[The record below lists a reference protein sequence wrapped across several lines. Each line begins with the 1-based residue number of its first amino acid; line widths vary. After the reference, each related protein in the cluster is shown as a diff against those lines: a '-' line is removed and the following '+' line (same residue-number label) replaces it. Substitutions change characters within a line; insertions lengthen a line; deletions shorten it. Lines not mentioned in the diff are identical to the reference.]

1 MSTPHQLRRPATPEA
16 IDHAFGLFKSKA
28 KRNID
33 LSQFTTYKVGGS
45 AALHMVV
52 SSVDDLYLVSAVLA
66 EVELPILV
74 IGRGSNLL
82 ISDSGFKGLALTIGG
97 LADYVDLP
105 NRDEDPEVEPIAL
118 FGGSVALPVAA
129 RQSVARGLTGFEW
142 GVGVPGSVGGAVRMN
157 AGGHGSDMASSL
169 TSVRMFHLRK
179 GLEAHVNAVD
189 LGLRFRGSALDDHH
203 VVLSATVDLEWS
215 KAPEASEAELQEVVR
230 WRRENQPG
238 GQNAGSV
245 FVNPEPGKVSA
256 GAVIDELGMRG
267 LRVGSAQVSEKH
279 ANFIQADVGGSAQ
292 DVVALMAEVRRRVRD
307 ERGYVLRSEIRL
319 VGFEDETD
327 PAVVDLINKDSDVG
341 VSTIRLEQVF
351 EKSSTANETTDG
363 TIPVS
368 VLNGEVV
375 RIIDSDVSD
384 EVLEELR
391 DAFGRDATRDVTRS
405 ITRDSTSGV
414 ARDATIVPITSAT
427 GNQTSPTV
435 APSDG
440 PVQPAERVVIVDDDL
455 RIVTD
460 DDFPADTMSQS
471 VHRAP
476 TSTRVAIFDDES
488 LPGSGDGSAES
499 AVIIDGTAWTELS
512 FARRVINGAKQLF
525 TMRGVNRRKQLLV
538 VGGSLVASVVLVL
551 IVLASPLV
559 AVRSIDVE
567 GARYANATLIETV
580 SKSLRG
586 KSVLTVDTNAAQKL
600 LETDPWI
607 ESVRIKTYLPSRA
620 VIEINE
626 RVPVAWFLGVDNQG
640 RVIDQD
646 GRVLAVVNGR
656 PTEYMLIDGIGPN
669 LIAGAM
675 ASESYKAA
683 AQLAMSLPDEIRPVV
698 KNMGVNGPN
707 QVTMTLLTGAV
718 VKFGEPVDLRNK
730 LVNVV
735 VILRRQDINQIAGI
749 DVSSGTPVV
758 SSP

>member
-16 IDHAFGLFKSKA
+16 VEHAFDLFKSKA
-28 KRNID
+28 KRNVD
-33 LSQFTTYKVGGS
+33 LSQFTTYKVGGT
-45 AALHMVV
+45 AALHMMV
-52 SSVDDLYLVSAVLA
+52 SSIDDLYLVSAVLA

-105 NRDEDPEVEPIAL
+105 NRDEEPEVEPIAL

-215 KAPEASEAELQEVVR
+215 KSPEASEAELQEVVR

-327 PAVVDLINKDSDVG
+327 SAIVDLINKDSEVG

-351 EKSSTANETTDG
+351 DKSSTANETTDG

-368 VLNGEVV
+368 VLNGEVI

-391 DAFGRDATRDVTRS
+391 DAFGRDVTRD
-405 ITRDSTSGV
+405 ITRDITSGV

-427 GNQTSPTV
+427 
-435 APSDG
+435 SDK
-440 PVQPAERVVIVDDDL
+440 PAQPAERVVIVDDDL

-476 TSTRVAIFDDES
+476 TSTRVAIFDDE
-488 LPGSGDGSAES
+488 LMPGGDVDGSS
-499 AVIIDGTAWTELS
+499 SGAVIIDGTAWTELS
-512 FARRVINGAKQLF
+512 LARRVTNRAKQLIK
-525 TMRGVNRRKQLLV
+525 MRGVNRRKQLLV
-538 VGGSLVASVVLVL
+538 VGGSLVAGVVVIL
-551 IVLASPLV
+551 IVLASPIV
-559 AVRSIDVE
+559 AVRNIDIE
-567 GARYANATLIETV
+567 GAKYANATLIETV

-607 ESVRIKTYLPSRA
+607 ESVRIKTYLPGRA

-626 RVPVAWFLGVDNQG
+626 RVPVAWFVGVDNQG

>member
-16 IDHAFGLFKSKA
+16 IDHAFGLFNAKA
-28 KRNID
+28 KRNVD
-33 LSQFTTYKVGGS
+33 LSQYTTYKVGGT
-45 AALHMVV
+45 AALHMTVA
-52 SSVDDLYLVSAVLA
+52 SIDDLYLVSAVLA

-82 ISDSGFKGLALTIGG
+82 ISDSGFRGLALTIGG

-105 NRDEDPEVEPIAL
+105 NRDEDPNVEPIAL
-118 FGGSVALPVAA
+118 FGGSIALPVAS

-215 KAPEASEAELQEVVR
+215 KSQEASEAELQEVVR

-256 GAVIDELGMRG
+256 GEVIDELGMRG
-267 LRVGSAQVSEKH
+267 LRIGSAQVSEKH
-279 ANFIQADVGGSAQ
+279 ANFIQADENGSAN
-292 DVVALMAEVRRRVRD
+292 DVVALMAEIRRRVRD

-319 VGFEDETD
+319 VGFEDATD
-327 PAVVDLINKDSDVG
+327 PAIVELLNKDSEVG

-351 EKSSTANETTDG
+351 DKSSTANETTDG

-368 VLNGEVV
+368 VLNGEVI
-375 RIIDSDVSD
+375 RIIDSDVSE

-391 DAFGRDATRDVTRS
+391 EAFGRDATRD
-405 ITRDSTSGV
+405 IT
-414 ARDATIVPITSAT
+414 RDATIVPITSAT
-427 GNQTSPTV
+427 ANPTSVTKVPDVEPV
-435 APSDG
+435 A
-440 PVQPAERVVIVDDDL
+440 PAERVVIVDDDL

-476 TSTRVAIFDDES
+476 TSTRVAIFDDEMN
-488 LPGSGDGSAES
+488 PGSEVDGDGSS
-499 AVIIDGTAWTELS
+499 SGAVIIGGTAWTEMSL
-512 FARRVINGAKQLF
+512 ARRVINGAKQL
-525 TMRGVNRRKQLLV
+525 TKMRGVNRRKQLLV
-538 VGGSLVASVVLVL
+538 VGGSLVAGVVFVL
-551 IVLASPLV
+551 IVLASPIV
-559 AVRSIDVE
+559 AVRNIDVE
-567 GARYANATLIETV
+567 GAKYANSTLIETV

-607 ESVRIKTYLPSRA
+607 ESVRIKTYLPGRA

-656 PTEYMLIDGIGPN
+656 PTEYMLIDGTGPN

-675 ASESYKAA
+675 AAESYAAA

>member
-16 IDHAFGLFKSKA
+16 IDHAFGLFNAKA
-28 KRNID
+28 KRNVD
-33 LSQFTTYKVGGS
+33 LSQYTTYKVGGA
-45 AALHMVV
+45 AALHMLVT
-52 SSVDDLYLVSAVLA
+52 SIDDLYLVSAVLA
-66 EVELPILV
+66 EVPLPILV

-82 ISDSGFKGLALTIGG
+82 VSDSGFQGLALTISG

-105 NRDEDPEVEPIAL
+105 NRDEDPEIEPIAL

-215 KAPEASEAELQEVVR
+215 KSQEASEAELQEVVR

-256 GAVIDELGMRG
+256 GEVIDELGMRG
-267 LRVGSAQVSEKH
+267 LRIGSAQVSEKH
-279 ANFIQADVGGSAQ
+279 ANFIQADENGSAH
-292 DVVALMAEVRRRVRD
+292 DVVALMAEIRRRVRD

-319 VGFEDETD
+319 VGFEDATD
-327 PAVVDLINKDSDVG
+327 PAIVELLNKDSEVG

-363 TIPVS
+363 TIPAA
-368 VLNGEVV
+368 VLNGDVI
-375 RIIDSDVSD
+375 RIVDSDVSD

-391 DAFGRDATRDVTRS
+391 EAFGRDSTRD
-405 ITRDSTSGV
+405 IT
-414 ARDATIVPITSAT
+414 RDATIVPITNAENTAT
-427 GNQTSPTV
+427 GLTQ
-435 APSDG
+435 APQQEPS
-440 PVQPAERVVIVDDDL
+440 QPAERVVIVDDDL

-460 DDFPADTMSQS
+460 DDFPADTMSQT
-471 VHRAP
+471 VNRAP
-476 TSTRVAIFDDES
+476 TSTRVAIFDDEII
-488 LPGSGDGSAES
+488 PGGDGEVDGSVS
-499 AVIIDGTAWTELS
+499 GAVIIDGTAWTELS
-512 FARRVINGAKQLF
+512 PFRRFINGTKRLVK
-525 TMRGVNRRKQLLV
+525 MRGVNRRKQILV
-538 VGGSLVASVVLVL
+538 VGGSLIAGVVVVL
-551 IVLASPLV
+551 IVLASPIV
-559 AVRSIDVE
+559 AVRNIDIE
-567 GARYANATLIETV
+567 GAKYANSTLIETV

-586 KSVLTVDTNAAQKL
+586 KSVLTVDTNSAQKL

-607 ESVRIKTYLPSRA
+607 ESVRIKTYLPGRA

-656 PTEYMLIDGIGPN
+656 PTEYMLIDGTGPN

-675 ASESYKAA
+675 ASDSYAAA
-683 AQLAMSLPDEIRPVV
+683 AQLAMSLPDEIRPVI
-698 KNMGVNGPN
+698 KNMGVDGPN

-718 VKFGEPVDLRNK
+718 VKFGEPIDLRNK

>member
-1 MSTPHQLRRPATPEA
+1 MSTPHQLRRPATSEA
-16 IDHAFGLFKSKA
+16 IEHAFGLFNAKA
-28 KRNID
+28 KRNVD
-33 LSQFTTYKVGGS
+33 LSQYTTYKVGGT
-45 AALHMVV
+45 AALHMMV
-52 SSVDDLYLVSAVLA
+52 SSIDDLYLVSAVLA

-105 NRDEDPEVEPIAL
+105 NRDEDPGVEPIAL

-215 KAPEASEAELQEVVR
+215 NSPEASEAELQEVVR

-319 VGFEDETD
+319 VGFEDATD
-327 PAVVDLINKDSDVG
+327 PAIVDLINKDSEVG

-351 EKSSTANETTDG
+351 DKSVSANETTDG

-375 RIIDSDVSD
+375 RIVDSDVSD

-391 DAFGRDATRDVTRS
+391 DAFGRDATRD
-405 ITRDSTSGV
+405 ITRDITSGV
-414 ARDATIVPITSAT
+414 ARDATIIPI
-427 GNQTSPTV
+427 
-435 APSDG
+435 
-440 PVQPAERVVIVDDDL
+440 QPAERVVIVDDDL

-488 LPGSGDGSAES
+488 LPGGVDDSADG

-512 FARRVINGAKQLF
+512 FARRVINGTKQLF

-538 VGGSLVASVVLVL
+538 VGGSLVASVVFVL

-559 AVRSIDVE
+559 AVRSIEIE
-567 GARYANATLIETV
+567 GAKYANATLIETV

>member
-1 MSTPHQLRRPATPEA
+1 MSTPHQLRRPATAEA
-16 IDHAFGLFKSKA
+16 INHAFELLNLKA
-28 KRNID
+28 KRNVD

-52 SSVDDLYLVSAVLA
+52 SSIDDLYLVSAVLA
-66 EVELPILV
+66 EVDLPILV

-169 TSVRMFHLRK
+169 TSVRMFHLRR

-215 KAPEASEAELQEVVR
+215 KSPEASEAELQEVVR

-267 LRVGSAQVSEKH
+267 MRIGSAQVSEKH

-327 PAVVDLINKDSDVG
+327 PEIVDLINKESEVG

-351 EKSSTANETTDG
+351 DKSLTANETTDG

-375 RIIDSDVSD
+375 RIIDSEVSD

-391 DAFGRDATRDVTRS
+391 DAFGRDATRDVTRN
-405 ITRDSTSGV
+405 IQRDSTSGV
-414 ARDATIVPITSAT
+414 ERDATIVPI
-427 GNQTSPTV
+427 
-435 APSDG
+435 
-440 PVQPAERVVIVDDDL
+440 QPAERVVIVDDDL

-476 TSTRVAIFDDES
+476 TSTRIAIFDDES
-488 LPGSGDGSAES
+488 LTTGEDDSAEG

-512 FARRVINGAKQLF
+512 FARRVINGTKKMF

-538 VGGSLVASVVLVL
+538 VGGSLVASVVFVL
-551 IVLASPLV
+551 IILASPLV
-559 AVRSIDVE
+559 AVRNIDVE
-567 GARYANATLIETV
+567 GAKYANATLIETV

-586 KSVLTVDTNAAQKL
+586 RSVLTVDTNAAQKL

>member
-16 IDHAFGLFKSKA
+16 INHAFGLFNAKA
-28 KRNID
+28 KRNVD
-33 LSQFTTYKVGGS
+33 LSQFTTYKVGGT
-45 AALHMVV
+45 AALHMTVA
-52 SSVDDLYLVSAVLA
+52 SIDDLYLVSAVLA

-82 ISDSGFKGLALTIGG
+82 ISDSGFRGLALTIGG

-105 NRDEDPEVEPIAL
+105 NRDEDPNVEPIAL
-118 FGGSVALPVAA
+118 FGGSIALPVAS

-215 KAPEASEAELQEVVR
+215 KSQEASEAELQEVVR

-256 GAVIDELGMRG
+256 GEVIDELGMRG
-267 LRVGSAQVSEKH
+267 LRIGSAQVSEKH
-279 ANFIQADVGGSAQ
+279 ANFIQADENGSAN
-292 DVVALMAEVRRRVRD
+292 DVVALMAEIRRRVRD

-319 VGFEDETD
+319 VGFEDATD
-327 PAVVDLINKDSDVG
+327 PAIVELLNKDSEVG

-351 EKSSTANETTDG
+351 DKSSTANETTDG

-368 VLNGEVV
+368 VLNGEVI
-375 RIIDSDVSD
+375 RIIDSDVSE

-391 DAFGRDATRDVTRS
+391 EAFGRDATRD
-405 ITRDSTSGV
+405 IT
-414 ARDATIVPITSAT
+414 RDATIVPITSAT
-427 GNQTSPTV
+427 ANPTSVTKVPNVEPV
-435 APSDG
+435 A
-440 PVQPAERVVIVDDDL
+440 PAERVVIVDDDL

-476 TSTRVAIFDDES
+476 TSTRVAIFDDEMN
-488 LPGSGDGSAES
+488 PGSEVDGDGSS
-499 AVIIDGTAWTELS
+499 SGAVIIGGTAWTEMSL
-512 FARRVINGAKQLF
+512 ARRVINGAKQL
-525 TMRGVNRRKQLLV
+525 TKMRGVNRRKQLLV
-538 VGGSLVASVVLVL
+538 VGGSLVAGVVFVL
-551 IVLASPLV
+551 IVLASPIV
-559 AVRSIDVE
+559 AVRNIDVE
-567 GARYANATLIETV
+567 GAKYANSTLIETV

-607 ESVRIKTYLPSRA
+607 ESVRIKTYLPGRA

-656 PTEYMLIDGIGPN
+656 PTEYMLIDGTGPN

-675 ASESYKAA
+675 AAESYAAA

>member
-1 MSTPHQLRRPATPEA
+1 VSTPHQLRRPATPEA
-16 IDHAFGLFKSKA
+16 IDHAFGLFNAKA
-28 KRNID
+28 KRNVD
-33 LSQFTTYKVGGS
+33 LSQYTTYKVGGT
-45 AALHMVV
+45 AALHMLVT
-52 SSVDDLYLVSAVLA
+52 SIDDLYLVSAVLA
-66 EVELPILV
+66 EVPLPILV

-82 ISDSGFKGLALTIGG
+82 VSDSGFQGLALTISG

-105 NRDEDPEVEPIAL
+105 NRDEDPEIEPIAL

-215 KAPEASEAELQEVVR
+215 KSQEASEAELQEVVR

-256 GAVIDELGMRG
+256 GEVIDELGMRG

-279 ANFIQADVGGSAQ
+279 ANFIQADENGSAH
-292 DVVALMAEVRRRVRD
+292 DVVALMAEIRRRVRD

-319 VGFEDETD
+319 VGFEDATD
-327 PAVVDLINKDSDVG
+327 LAIVELLNKDSEVG

-363 TIPVS
+363 TIPAA
-368 VLNGEVV
+368 VLNGDVI
-375 RIIDSDVSD
+375 RIVDSDVSD

-391 DAFGRDATRDVTRS
+391 EAFGRDSTRD
-405 ITRDSTSGV
+405 IT
-414 ARDATIVPITSAT
+414 RDATIVPITNAENTAT
-427 GNQTSPTV
+427 GLTQVPQQE
-435 APSDG
+435 PS
-440 PVQPAERVVIVDDDL
+440 QPAERVVIVDDDL

-460 DDFPADTMSQS
+460 DDFPADTMSQT
-471 VHRAP
+471 VNRAP
-476 TSTRVAIFDDES
+476 TSTRVAIFDDEII
-488 LPGSGDGSAES
+488 PGGDGEVDGSVS
-499 AVIIDGTAWTELS
+499 GAVIIDGTAWTELS
-512 FARRVINGAKQLF
+512 PLRRFVNGAKQLVK
-525 TMRGVNRRKQLLV
+525 MRGVNRRKQILV
-538 VGGSLVASVVLVL
+538 VGGSLIAGVVVVL
-551 IVLASPLV
+551 IVLASPIV
-559 AVRSIDVE
+559 AVRNIDIE
-567 GARYANATLIETV
+567 GAKYANSTLIETV

-586 KSVLTVDTNAAQKL
+586 KSVLTVDTNSAQKL

-607 ESVRIKTYLPSRA
+607 ESVRIKTYLPGRA

-656 PTEYMLIDGIGPN
+656 PTEYMLIDGTGPN

-675 ASESYKAA
+675 ASDSYAAA
-683 AQLAMSLPDEIRPVV
+683 AQLAMSLPDEIRPVI

-718 VKFGEPVDLRNK
+718 VKFGEPIDLRNK

>member
-16 IDHAFGLFKSKA
+16 VEHAFDLFKSKA
-28 KRNID
+28 KRNVD
-33 LSQFTTYKVGGS
+33 LSQFTTYKVGGT
-45 AALHMVV
+45 AALHMMV
-52 SSVDDLYLVSAVLA
+52 SSIDDLYLVSAVLA

-105 NRDEDPEVEPIAL
+105 NRDEEPEVEPIAL

-215 KAPEASEAELQEVVR
+215 KSPEASEAELQEVVR

-327 PAVVDLINKDSDVG
+327 SAIVDLINKDSEVG

-351 EKSSTANETTDG
+351 DKSSTANETTDG

-368 VLNGEVV
+368 VLNGEVI

-391 DAFGRDATRDVTRS
+391 DAFGRDVTRD
-405 ITRDSTSGV
+405 ITRDITSGV

-427 GNQTSPTV
+427 
-435 APSDG
+435 SDK

-488 LPGSGDGSAES
+488 LPGSDEDSAEG

-512 FARRVINGAKQLF
+512 FARRVINGTKQMF
-525 TMRGVNRRKQLLV
+525 AMRGVNRRKQLLV
-538 VGGSLVASVVLVL
+538 VGGSLIAGVVLVL
-551 IVLASPLV
+551 IVLASPIV
-559 AVRSIDVE
+559 AVRNIDIE
-567 GARYANATLIETV
+567 GAKYANATLIETV

-656 PTEYMLIDGIGPN
+656 PTEYMLIDGTGPN

>member
-16 IDHAFGLFKSKA
+16 IEHAFILFKSKA
-28 KRNID
+28 KRNVD
-33 LSQFTTYKVGGS
+33 LSQFTTYKVGGT
-45 AALHMVV
+45 AALHMMV
-52 SSVDDLYLVSAVLA
+52 SSIDDLYLVSAVLA

-105 NRDEDPEVEPIAL
+105 NRDEEPEVEPIAL

-215 KAPEASEAELQEVVR
+215 KSPEASEAELQEVVR

-327 PAVVDLINKDSDVG
+327 SAIVDLINKDSEVG

-351 EKSSTANETTDG
+351 DKSSTANETTDG

-368 VLNGEVV
+368 VLNGEVI

-391 DAFGRDATRDVTRS
+391 DAFGRDVTRD
-405 ITRDSTSGV
+405 ITRDITSGV

-427 GNQTSPTV
+427 
-435 APSDG
+435 SDK

-488 LPGSGDGSAES
+488 LPGSDEDSAEG

-512 FARRVINGAKQLF
+512 FARRVINGTKQMF
-525 TMRGVNRRKQLLV
+525 AMRGVNRRKQLLV
-538 VGGSLVASVVLVL
+538 VGGSLIAGVVLVL
-551 IVLASPLV
+551 IVLASPIV
-559 AVRSIDVE
+559 AVRNIDIE
-567 GARYANATLIETV
+567 GAKYANATLIETV

-607 ESVRIKTYLPSRA
+607 ESVRIKTYLPGRA

-656 PTEYMLIDGIGPN
+656 PTEYMLIDGTGPN

>member
-1 MSTPHQLRRPATPEA
+1 MSTPHQLRRPATSEA
-16 IDHAFGLFKSKA
+16 LEHAFGMFGSRA
-28 KRNID
+28 KRNVD
-33 LSQFTTYKVGGS
+33 LSQFTTYKVGGT
-45 AALHMVV
+45 AALHMMV
-52 SSVDDLYLVSAVLA
+52 SSIDDLYLVSAVLA

-82 ISDSGFKGLALTIGG
+82 ISDSGFKGLAITMSG
-97 LADYVDLP
+97 LADYLDLP
-105 NRDEDPEVEPIAL
+105 NRDEDPGVEPIAL

-169 TSVRMFHLRK
+169 TSVRIFHLRK
-179 GLEAHVNAVD
+179 GREAHVNAVD

-215 KAPEASEAELQEVVR
+215 KSPEASEAELQEVVR

-267 LRVGSAQVSEKH
+267 MRVGSAQVSEKH
-279 ANFIQADVGGSAQ
+279 ANFIQADVGGNAQ

-319 VGFEDETD
+319 IGFEDETD
-327 PAVVDLINKDSDVG
+327 PVIVDLINKDSEIG

-351 EKSSTANETTDG
+351 DRSSTANETTDG

-391 DAFGRDATRDVTRS
+391 DAFGRDAT
-405 ITRDSTSGV
+405 
-414 ARDATIVPITSAT
+414 IVPITSAT
-427 GNQTSPTV
+427 SNQTSPTL
-435 APSDG
+435 APSNK

-488 LPGSGDGSAES
+488 LPGSSDDSADG

-512 FARRVINGAKQLF
+512 FARRVINGTKQLF

-538 VGGSLVASVVLVL
+538 VGSSLVASVVFVL

-559 AVRSIDVE
+559 AVRNIDLE
-567 GARYANATLIETV
+567 GAKYANATLIETV

-683 AQLAMSLPDEIRPVV
+683 AQLAISLPDEIRPVV
-698 KNMGVNGPN
+698 KNMGINGPN

>member
-16 IDHAFGLFKSKA
+16 IDHAFGLFNAKA
-28 KRNID
+28 KRNVD
-33 LSQFTTYKVGGS
+33 LSQYTTYKVGGT
-45 AALHMVV
+45 AALHMLVT
-52 SSVDDLYLVSAVLA
+52 SIDDLYLVSAVLA
-66 EVELPILV
+66 EVPLPILV

-82 ISDSGFKGLALTIGG
+82 VSDSGFQGLALTISG

-105 NRDEDPEVEPIAL
+105 NRDEDPEIEPIAL

-215 KAPEASEAELQEVVR
+215 KSQEASEAELQEVVR
-230 WRRENQPG
+230 WRRESQPG

-256 GAVIDELGMRG
+256 GEVIDELGMRG

-279 ANFIQADVGGSAQ
+279 ANFIQADENGSAH
-292 DVVALMAEVRRRVRD
+292 DVVALMAEIRRRVRD

-319 VGFEDETD
+319 VGFEDATD
-327 PAVVDLINKDSDVG
+327 PAIVELLNKDSEVG

-363 TIPVS
+363 TIPAA
-368 VLNGEVV
+368 VLNGDVI
-375 RIIDSDVSD
+375 RIVDSDVSD

-391 DAFGRDATRDVTRS
+391 EAFGRDSTRD
-405 ITRDSTSGV
+405 IT
-414 ARDATIVPITSAT
+414 RDATIVPITNAENTAT
-427 GNQTSPTV
+427 GLTQVPQQE
-435 APSDG
+435 PS
-440 PVQPAERVVIVDDDL
+440 QPAERVVIVDDDL

-460 DDFPADTMSQS
+460 DDFPADTMSQT
-471 VHRAP
+471 VNRAP
-476 TSTRVAIFDDES
+476 TSTRVAIFDDEII
-488 LPGSGDGSAES
+488 PGGDGEVDGSVS
-499 AVIIDGTAWTELS
+499 GAVIIDGTAWTELS
-512 FARRVINGAKQLF
+512 PLRRFVNGAKQLVK
-525 TMRGVNRRKQLLV
+525 MRGVNRRKQILV
-538 VGGSLVASVVLVL
+538 VGGSLIAGVVVVL
-551 IVLASPLV
+551 IVLASPIV
-559 AVRSIDVE
+559 AVRNIDIE
-567 GARYANATLIETV
+567 GAKYANSTLIETV

-586 KSVLTVDTNAAQKL
+586 KSVLTVDTNSAQKL

-607 ESVRIKTYLPSRA
+607 ESVRIKTYLPGRA

-656 PTEYMLIDGIGPN
+656 PTEYMLIDGTGPN

-675 ASESYKAA
+675 ASDSYAAA
-683 AQLAMSLPDEIRPVV
+683 AQLAMSLPDEIRPVI
-698 KNMGVNGPN
+698 KNMGVDGPN

-718 VKFGEPVDLRNK
+718 VKFGEPIDLRNK

>member
-16 IDHAFGLFKSKA
+16 IEHAFGLFSAKA
-28 KRNID
+28 KRNVD
-33 LSQFTTYKVGGS
+33 LAQFTTYKVGGT
-45 AALHMVV
+45 AALHMMV
-52 SSVDDLYLVSAVLA
+52 SSIDDLYLVSAVLA

-82 ISDSGFKGLALTIGG
+82 ISDTGFKGLAITMNG

-105 NRDEDPEVEPIAL
+105 NRDEEPGVEPIAL

-142 GVGVPGSVGGAVRMN
+142 GVGVPGSIGGAVRMN

-179 GLEAHVNAVD
+179 GREAHVNAVD

-203 VVLSATVDLEWS
+203 VVLSATVDLEWTHS
-215 KAPEASEAELQEVVR
+215 PEASEAELQEVVR

-245 FVNPEPGKVSA
+245 FVNPEPGRVSA
-256 GAVIDELGMRG
+256 GALIDELGMRG
-267 LRVGSAQVSEKH
+267 LRIGSAQVSEKH

-327 PAVVDLINKDSDVG
+327 PAIVDLINKDSDVG

-351 EKSSTANETTDG
+351 DKSTTANETTDG

-375 RIIDSDVSD
+375 RIVDSDVSD

-391 DAFGRDATRDVTRS
+391 DAFGRDATRD
-405 ITRDSTSGV
+405 ITSGI
-414 ARDATIVPITSAT
+414 ARDATIVPI
-427 GNQTSPTV
+427 
-435 APSDG
+435 
-440 PVQPAERVVIVDDDL
+440 QPAERVVIVDDDL

-476 TSTRVAIFDDES
+476 TSTRVAILDDEI
-488 LPGSGDGSAES
+488 LPGGGDDSADG
-499 AVIIDGTAWTELS
+499 AVIIDGTAWSELS
-512 FARRVINGAKQLF
+512 FGRRVINGTKRLF

-538 VGGSLVASVVLVL
+538 VGGSFVASVVVVL

-559 AVRSIDVE
+559 AVRNIDVE
-567 GARYANATLIETV
+567 GAKYANATLIETV

-620 VIEINE
+620 VIEIKE
-626 RVPVAWFLGVDNQG
+626 RTPVAWFLGVDNQG

-656 PTEYMLIDGIGPN
+656 PTEYMLIDGTGPN
-669 LIAGAM
+669 LIAGAI

>member
-1 MSTPHQLRRPATPEA
+1 
-16 IDHAFGLFKSKA
+16 
-28 KRNID
+28 
-33 LSQFTTYKVGGS
+33 
-45 AALHMVV
+45 
-52 SSVDDLYLVSAVLA
+52 
-66 EVELPILV
+66 
-74 IGRGSNLL
+74 
-82 ISDSGFKGLALTIGG
+82 
-97 LADYVDLP
+97 
-105 NRDEDPEVEPIAL
+105 
-118 FGGSVALPVAA
+118 
-129 RQSVARGLTGFEW
+129 
-142 GVGVPGSVGGAVRMN
+142 MN

-215 KAPEASEAELQEVVR
+215 KSQEASEAELQEVVR

-256 GAVIDELGMRG
+256 GEVIDELGMRG

-279 ANFIQADVGGSAQ
+279 ANFIQADENGSAH
-292 DVVALMAEVRRRVRD
+292 DVVALMAEIRRRVRD

-319 VGFEDETD
+319 VGFEDATD
-327 PAVVDLINKDSDVG
+327 PAIVELLNKDSEVG

-363 TIPVS
+363 TIPAA
-368 VLNGEVV
+368 VLNGDVI
-375 RIIDSDVSD
+375 RIVDSDVSD

-391 DAFGRDATRDVTRS
+391 EAFGRDSTRD
-405 ITRDSTSGV
+405 IT
-414 ARDATIVPITSAT
+414 RDATIVPITNAENTAT
-427 GNQTSPTV
+427 GLTQVPQQE
-435 APSDG
+435 PS
-440 PVQPAERVVIVDDDL
+440 QLAERVVIVDDDL

-460 DDFPADTMSQS
+460 DDFPADTMSQT
-471 VHRAP
+471 VNRAP
-476 TSTRVAIFDDES
+476 TSTRVAIFDDEII
-488 LPGSGDGSAES
+488 PGGDGEVDGSVS
-499 AVIIDGTAWTELS
+499 GAVIIDGTAWTELS
-512 FARRVINGAKQLF
+512 PLRRFVNGAKQLVK
-525 TMRGVNRRKQLLV
+525 MRGVNRRKQILV
-538 VGGSLVASVVLVL
+538 VGGSLIAGVVVVL
-551 IVLASPLV
+551 IVLASPIV
-559 AVRSIDVE
+559 AVRNIDIE
-567 GARYANATLIETV
+567 GAKYANSTLIETV

-586 KSVLTVDTNAAQKL
+586 KSVLTVDTNSAQKL

-607 ESVRIKTYLPSRA
+607 ESVRIKTYLPGRA

-656 PTEYMLIDGIGPN
+656 PTEYMLIDGTGPN

-675 ASESYKAA
+675 ASDSYAAA
-683 AQLAMSLPDEIRPVV
+683 AQLAMSLPDEIRPVI
-698 KNMGVNGPN
+698 KNMGVDGPN

-718 VKFGEPVDLRNK
+718 VKFGEPIDLRNK

>member
-1 MSTPHQLRRPATPEA
+1 VSIPHQLRRPATPEA
-16 IDHAFGLFKSKA
+16 IEHAFGLFNAKA
-28 KRNID
+28 KRNVD
-33 LSQFTTYKVGGS
+33 LSQFTTYKVGGT
-45 AALHMVV
+45 AALHMMI
-52 SSVDDLYLVSAVLA
+52 SSIDDLYLVSAVLA

-105 NRDEDPEVEPIAL
+105 NRDEDPNVEPIAL

-142 GVGVPGSVGGAVRMN
+142 GVGVPGSIGGAVRMN

-215 KAPEASEAELQEVVR
+215 KSQEASEAELQEVVR

-267 LRVGSAQVSEKH
+267 VRVGSAQVSEKH
-279 ANFIQADVGGSAQ
+279 ANFIQADVGGSAH

-327 PAVVDLINKDSDVG
+327 PAIVDLMNKDSEVG

-351 EKSSTANETTDG
+351 DKSFTANETTDG

-368 VLNGEVV
+368 VLNGDVI

-391 DAFGRDATRDVTRS
+391 DAFGQDASRD
-405 ITRDSTSGV
+405 ITRGV
-414 ARDATIVPITSAT
+414 TRDATIVPITSAT
-427 GNQTSPTV
+427 
-435 APSDG
+435 SDK
-440 PVQPAERVVIVDDDL
+440 PAEPAERVVIIDDDL

-476 TSTRVAIFDDES
+476 TSTRVAIFDDE
-488 LPGSGDGSAES
+488 LMPGDDVDGSS
-499 AVIIDGTAWTELS
+499 SGAVIIDGTAWTELS
-512 FARRVINGAKQLF
+512 LVRRVINSAKQLIK
-525 TMRGVNRRKQLLV
+525 MRGVNRRKQLLV
-538 VGGSLVASVVLVL
+538 VGGSLVAGVVLIL
-551 IVLASPLV
+551 IVLASPIV
-559 AVRSIDVE
+559 AVRNIDIE
-567 GARYANATLIETV
+567 GAKYANSTLIETV

-586 KSVLTVDTNAAQKL
+586 KSVLTVDTNAAQRL

-607 ESVRIKTYLPSRA
+607 ESVRIKTYLPGRA
-620 VIEINE
+620 VIEIQE
-626 RVPVAWFLGVDNQG
+626 RTPVAWFLGVDNQG

-656 PTEYMLIDGIGPN
+656 PTEYMLIDGTGPN

-675 ASESYKAA
+675 ASESYAAA

-698 KNMGVNGPN
+698 KNMGANGPN
-707 QVTMTLLTGAV
+707 QLTMTLLTGAV

>member
-1 MSTPHQLRRPATPEA
+1 MSTPHQLRRPATSEA
-16 IDHAFGLFKSKA
+16 LEHAFGMFGSRA
-28 KRNID
+28 KRNVD
-33 LSQFTTYKVGGS
+33 LSQFTTYKVGGT
-45 AALHMVV
+45 AALHMMV
-52 SSVDDLYLVSAVLA
+52 SSIDDLYLVSAVLA

-82 ISDSGFKGLALTIGG
+82 ISDSGFKGLAITMSG

-105 NRDEDPEVEPIAL
+105 NRDEDPGVEPIAL

-179 GLEAHVNAVD
+179 GREAHVNAVD

-215 KAPEASEAELQEVVR
+215 KSPEASEAELQEVVR

-267 LRVGSAQVSEKH
+267 MRVGSAEVSEKH
-279 ANFIQADVGGSAQ
+279 ANFIQADVGGNAQ

-319 VGFEDETD
+319 IGFEDETD
-327 PAVVDLINKDSDVG
+327 PVIVDLINKVSEIG

-351 EKSSTANETTDG
+351 DRSSTTNETTDG

-391 DAFGRDATRDVTRS
+391 DAFGRDAT
-405 ITRDSTSGV
+405 
-414 ARDATIVPITSAT
+414 IVPITSAT
-427 GNQTSPTV
+427 GNQTSPTL
-435 APSDG
+435 APSNK

-488 LPGSGDGSAES
+488 LPGSSDDSADS

-512 FARRVINGAKQLF
+512 FARRVINGTKQLF

-538 VGGSLVASVVLVL
+538 VGSSLVASVVFVL

-559 AVRSIDVE
+559 AVRNIDIE
-567 GARYANATLIETV
+567 GAKYANATLIETV

>member
-1 MSTPHQLRRPATPEA
+1 VSTPHQLRRPATSEA
-16 IDHAFGLFKSKA
+16 IEHAFGLFNAKA
-28 KRNID
+28 KRNVD
-33 LSQFTTYKVGGS
+33 LSQFTTYKVGGT
-45 AALHMVV
+45 AALHMMV
-52 SSVDDLYLVSAVLA
+52 SSIDDLYLVSAVLA

-105 NRDEDPEVEPIAL
+105 NRDEDPGVEPIAL

-215 KAPEASEAELQEVVR
+215 NSPEASEAELQEVVR

-319 VGFEDETD
+319 VGFEDATD
-327 PAVVDLINKDSDVG
+327 PAIVDLINKDSEVG

-351 EKSSTANETTDG
+351 DKSVTANETTDG

-375 RIIDSDVSD
+375 RIVDSDVSD

-391 DAFGRDATRDVTRS
+391 DAFGRDATRD
-405 ITRDSTSGV
+405 ITRDITSGV
-414 ARDATIVPITSAT
+414 ARDATIIPI
-427 GNQTSPTV
+427 
-435 APSDG
+435 
-440 PVQPAERVVIVDDDL
+440 QPAERVVIVDDDL

-488 LPGSGDGSAES
+488 LPGSVDDSADG

-512 FARRVINGAKQLF
+512 FARRVINGTKQLF

-538 VGGSLVASVVLVL
+538 VGGSLVASVVFGL

-559 AVRSIDVE
+559 AVRNIDIE
-567 GARYANATLIETV
+567 GAKYANATLIETV

>member
-16 IDHAFGLFKSKA
+16 IDHAFGLFNAKA
-28 KRNID
+28 KRNVD
-33 LSQFTTYKVGGS
+33 LSQFTTYKVGGT
-45 AALHMVV
+45 AALHMTVA
-52 SSVDDLYLVSAVLA
+52 SIDDLYLVSAVLA

-82 ISDSGFKGLALTIGG
+82 ISDSGFRGLALTIGG

-105 NRDEDPEVEPIAL
+105 NRDEDPNVEPIAL
-118 FGGSVALPVAA
+118 FGGSIALPVAS

-215 KAPEASEAELQEVVR
+215 KSQEASEAELQEVVR

-256 GAVIDELGMRG
+256 GEVIDELGMRG
-267 LRVGSAQVSEKH
+267 LRIGSAQVSEKH
-279 ANFIQADVGGSAQ
+279 ANFIQADENGSAN
-292 DVVALMAEVRRRVRD
+292 DVVALMAEIRRRVRD

-319 VGFEDETD
+319 VGFEDATD
-327 PAVVDLINKDSDVG
+327 PAIVELLNKDSEVG

-351 EKSSTANETTDG
+351 DKSSTANETTDG

-368 VLNGEVV
+368 VLNGEVI
-375 RIIDSDVSD
+375 RIIDSDVSE

-391 DAFGRDATRDVTRS
+391 EAFGRDATRD
-405 ITRDSTSGV
+405 IT
-414 ARDATIVPITSAT
+414 RDATIVPITSAT
-427 GNQTSPTV
+427 ANPTSVTKVPNV
-435 APSDG
+435 EPFA
-440 PVQPAERVVIVDDDL
+440 PAERVVIVDDDL

-476 TSTRVAIFDDES
+476 TSTRVAIFDDEMN
-488 LPGSGDGSAES
+488 PGSEVDGDGSS
-499 AVIIDGTAWTELS
+499 SGAVIIGGTAWTEMSL
-512 FARRVINGAKQLF
+512 ARRVINGAKQL
-525 TMRGVNRRKQLLV
+525 TKMRGVNRRKQLLV
-538 VGGSLVASVVLVL
+538 VGGSLVAGVVFVL
-551 IVLASPLV
+551 IVLASPIV
-559 AVRSIDVE
+559 AVRNIDVE
-567 GARYANATLIETV
+567 GAKYANSTLIETV

-607 ESVRIKTYLPSRA
+607 ESVRIKTYLPGRA

-656 PTEYMLIDGIGPN
+656 PTEYMLIDGTGPN

-675 ASESYKAA
+675 AAESYAAA

>member
-1 MSTPHQLRRPATPEA
+1 VSTPHQLRRPATSEA
-16 IDHAFGLFKSKA
+16 IDHAFGLFNAKA
-28 KRNID
+28 KRDVD
-33 LSQFTTYKVGGS
+33 LSQYTTYKVGGT
-45 AALHMVV
+45 AALHMTVA
-52 SSVDDLYLVSAVLA
+52 SIDDLYLVGAVLA
-66 EVELPILV
+66 EVELPVLV

-82 ISDSGFKGLALTIGG
+82 ISDSGFHGLALTIGG

-105 NRDEDPEVEPIAL
+105 NRDEDPNVEPIAL
-118 FGGSVALPVAA
+118 FGGSVALPVAS

-215 KAPEASEAELQEVVR
+215 KSQEASEAELQEVVR

-256 GAVIDELGMRG
+256 GEVIDELGMRG
-267 LRVGSAQVSEKH
+267 LRIGSAQVSEKH
-279 ANFIQADVGGSAQ
+279 ANFIQADENGSAL
-292 DVVALMAEVRRRVRD
+292 DVVALMAEIRRRVRD

-319 VGFEDETD
+319 VGFEDATD
-327 PAVVDLINKDSDVG
+327 PAIVELLNKDSEVG

-351 EKSSTANETTDG
+351 EKSSTSHETTDG

-368 VLNGEVV
+368 VLNGEVI
-375 RIIDSDVSD
+375 RIIDSDLSE

-391 DAFGRDATRDVTRS
+391 EAFGRDATRD
-405 ITRDSTSGV
+405 IT
-414 ARDATIVPITSAT
+414 RDATIVPITSAT
-427 GNQTSPTV
+427 SNPTSPSTV
-435 APSDG
+435 PDAEPIA
-440 PVQPAERVVIVDDDL
+440 PAERVVIVDDDL

-476 TSTRVAIFDDES
+476 TSTRVAIFDDE
-488 LPGSGDGSAES
+488 LMPGGDVDGSS
-499 AVIIDGTAWTELS
+499 SGAVIIDGTAWSELS
-512 FARRVINGAKQLF
+512 LARRVINGAKQLVN
-525 TMRGVNRRKQLLV
+525 MRGVNRRKQLLI
-538 VGGSLVASVVLVL
+538 VGGSLVAGVVLIL
-551 IVLASPLV
+551 IVLASPIV
-559 AVRSIDVE
+559 AVRNIDIE
-567 GARYANATLIETV
+567 GAKYANSTLIETV

-607 ESVRIKTYLPSRA
+607 ESVRIKTYLPGRA
-620 VIEINE
+620 VIEIQE
-626 RVPVAWFLGVDNQG
+626 RLPVAWFLGVDNQG

-656 PTEYMLIDGIGPN
+656 PTEYMLIDGTGPN

-675 ASESYKAA
+675 ASESYAAA

-698 KNMGVNGPN
+698 RNMGVNGPN
-707 QVTMTLLTGAV
+707 QVTMTLITGAV

>member
-1 MSTPHQLRRPATPEA
+1 VSTPHQLRRPATPEA
-16 IDHAFGLFKSKA
+16 LEHAFGMFGSKA
-28 KRNID
+28 KRNVD
-33 LSQFTTYKVGGS
+33 LSQFTTYKVGGT
-45 AALHMVV
+45 AALHMMV
-52 SSVDDLYLVSAVLA
+52 SSIDDLYLVSAVLA

-82 ISDSGFKGLALTIGG
+82 ISDSGFKGLAITMSG

-105 NRDEDPEVEPIAL
+105 NRDEDPGVEPIAL

-179 GLEAHVNAVD
+179 GREAHVNAVD

-215 KAPEASEAELQEVVR
+215 KSPEASEAELQEVVR

-267 LRVGSAQVSEKH
+267 MRVGSAQVSEKH
-279 ANFIQADVGGSAQ
+279 ANFIQADVGGNAQ

-319 VGFEDETD
+319 IGFEDETD
-327 PAVVDLINKDSDVG
+327 PVIVDLINKDSEIG

-351 EKSSTANETTDG
+351 DKSSTANETTDG

-391 DAFGRDATRDVTRS
+391 DAFGRDAT
-405 ITRDSTSGV
+405 
-414 ARDATIVPITSAT
+414 IVPITSAT
-427 GNQTSPTV
+427 GNQTSPTL
-435 APSDG
+435 APSNK

-476 TSTRVAIFDDES
+476 TSTRIAIFDDES
-488 LPGSGDGSAES
+488 LPGSSDDSADG

-512 FARRVINGAKQLF
+512 FARRVINGTKQLF
-525 TMRGVNRRKQLLV
+525 TMRGVNRRKQLLI
-538 VGGSLVASVVLVL
+538 VGSSLVASVVFVL

-559 AVRSIDVE
+559 AVRNIDVE
-567 GARYANATLIETV
+567 GAKYANATLIETV

>member
-1 MSTPHQLRRPATPEA
+1 VSTPHQLRRPAKPEA
-16 IDHAFGLFKSKA
+16 IDHAFGLFNAKA
-28 KRNID
+28 KRNVD
-33 LSQFTTYKVGGS
+33 LSQYTTYKVGGT
-45 AALHMVV
+45 AALHMLVT
-52 SSVDDLYLVSAVLA
+52 SIDDLYLVSAVLA
-66 EVELPILV
+66 EVPLPILV

-82 ISDSGFKGLALTIGG
+82 VSDSGFQGLALTISG

-105 NRDEDPEVEPIAL
+105 NRDEDPEIEPIAL

-215 KAPEASEAELQEVVR
+215 KSQEASEAELQEVVR

-256 GAVIDELGMRG
+256 GEVIDELGMRG

-279 ANFIQADVGGSAQ
+279 ANFIQADENGSAH
-292 DVVALMAEVRRRVRD
+292 DVVALMAEIRRRVRD

-319 VGFEDETD
+319 VGFEDATD
-327 PAVVDLINKDSDVG
+327 PAILELLNKDSEVG

-363 TIPVS
+363 TIPAA
-368 VLNGEVV
+368 VLNGDVI
-375 RIIDSDVSD
+375 RIVDSDVSD

-391 DAFGRDATRDVTRS
+391 EAFGRDSTRD
-405 ITRDSTSGV
+405 IT
-414 ARDATIVPITSAT
+414 RDATIVPITNAENTAT
-427 GNQTSPTV
+427 GLTQVPQQE
-435 APSDG
+435 PS
-440 PVQPAERVVIVDDDL
+440 QLAERVVIVDDDL

-460 DDFPADTMSQS
+460 DDFPADTMSQT
-471 VHRAP
+471 VNRAP
-476 TSTRVAIFDDES
+476 TSTRVAIFDDEII
-488 LPGSGDGSAES
+488 PGGDGEVDGSVS
-499 AVIIDGTAWTELS
+499 GAVIIDGTAWTELS
-512 FARRVINGAKQLF
+512 PLRRFVNGAKQLVK
-525 TMRGVNRRKQLLV
+525 MRGVNRRKQILV
-538 VGGSLVASVVLVL
+538 VGGSLIAGVVVVL
-551 IVLASPLV
+551 IVLASPIV
-559 AVRSIDVE
+559 AVRNIDIE
-567 GARYANATLIETV
+567 GAKYANSTLIETV

-586 KSVLTVDTNAAQKL
+586 KSVLTVDTNSAQKL

-607 ESVRIKTYLPSRA
+607 ESVRIKTYLPGRA

-656 PTEYMLIDGIGPN
+656 PTEYMLIDGTGPN

-675 ASESYKAA
+675 ASDSYAAA
-683 AQLAMSLPDEIRPVV
+683 AQLAMSLPDEIRPVI
-698 KNMGVNGPN
+698 KNMGVDGPN

-718 VKFGEPVDLRNK
+718 VKFGEPIDLRNK

>member
-1 MSTPHQLRRPATPEA
+1 MSTPHQLRRPATSEA
-16 IDHAFGLFKSKA
+16 IEHAFGLFNAKA
-28 KRNID
+28 KRNVD
-33 LSQFTTYKVGGS
+33 LSQFTTYKVGGT
-45 AALHMVV
+45 AALHMMV
-52 SSVDDLYLVSAVLA
+52 SSIDDLYLVSAVLA

-105 NRDEDPEVEPIAL
+105 NRDEDPGVEPIAL

-215 KAPEASEAELQEVVR
+215 NSPEASEAELQEVVR

-319 VGFEDETD
+319 VGFEDATD
-327 PAVVDLINKDSDVG
+327 PAIVDLINKDSEVG

-351 EKSSTANETTDG
+351 DKSVSANETTDG

-375 RIIDSDVSD
+375 RIVDSDVSD

-391 DAFGRDATRDVTRS
+391 DAFGRDATRD
-405 ITRDSTSGV
+405 ITRDITSGV
-414 ARDATIVPITSAT
+414 ARDATIIPI
-427 GNQTSPTV
+427 
-435 APSDG
+435 
-440 PVQPAERVVIVDDDL
+440 QPAERVVIVDDDL

-488 LPGSGDGSAES
+488 LPGGVDDSADG

-512 FARRVINGAKQLF
+512 FARRVINGTKQLF

-538 VGGSLVASVVLVL
+538 VGGSLVASVVFVL

-559 AVRSIDVE
+559 AVRNIDIE
-567 GARYANATLIETV
+567 GAKYANATLIETV

>member
-16 IDHAFGLFKSKA
+16 VEHAFDLFKSKA
-28 KRNID
+28 KRNVD
-33 LSQFTTYKVGGS
+33 LSQFTTYKVGGT
-45 AALHMVV
+45 AALHMMV
-52 SSVDDLYLVSAVLA
+52 SSIDDLYLVSAVLA

-105 NRDEDPEVEPIAL
+105 NRDEEPEVEPIAL

-215 KAPEASEAELQEVVR
+215 KSPEASEAELQEVVR

-327 PAVVDLINKDSDVG
+327 SAIVDLINKDSEVG

-351 EKSSTANETTDG
+351 DKSSTANETTDG

-368 VLNGEVV
+368 VLNGEVI

-391 DAFGRDATRDVTRS
+391 DAFGRDVTRD
-405 ITRDSTSGV
+405 ITSGV

-427 GNQTSPTV
+427 
-435 APSDG
+435 SDK
-440 PVQPAERVVIVDDDL
+440 PAQPAERVVIVDDDL

-488 LPGSGDGSAES
+488 LPGSDEDSAEG

-512 FARRVINGAKQLF
+512 FARRVINGTKQLF
-525 TMRGVNRRKQLLV
+525 AMRGVNRRKQLLV
-538 VGGSLVASVVLVL
+538 VGGSLIAGVVLVL

-559 AVRSIDVE
+559 AVRNIDIE
-567 GARYANATLIETV
+567 GAKYANATLIETV

-607 ESVRIKTYLPSRA
+607 ESVRIKTYLPGRA

>member
-16 IDHAFGLFKSKA
+16 IDHAFGLFNAKA
-28 KRNID
+28 KRNVD
-33 LSQFTTYKVGGS
+33 LSQYTTYKVGGT
-45 AALHMVV
+45 AALHMTVA
-52 SSVDDLYLVSAVLA
+52 SIDDLYLVSAVLA

-82 ISDSGFKGLALTIGG
+82 ISDSGFRGLALTIGG

-105 NRDEDPEVEPIAL
+105 NRDEDPNVEPIAL
-118 FGGSVALPVAA
+118 FGGSIALPVAS
-129 RQSVARGLTGFEW
+129 RQSVARGLTGFEC

-215 KAPEASEAELQEVVR
+215 KSQEASEAELQEVVR

-256 GAVIDELGMRG
+256 GEVIDELGMRG
-267 LRVGSAQVSEKH
+267 LRIGSAQVSEKH
-279 ANFIQADVGGSAQ
+279 ANFIQADENGSAN
-292 DVVALMAEVRRRVRD
+292 DVVALMAEIRRRVRD

-319 VGFEDETD
+319 VGFEDATD
-327 PAVVDLINKDSDVG
+327 PAIVELLNKDSEVG

-351 EKSSTANETTDG
+351 DKSSTANETTDG

-368 VLNGEVV
+368 VLNGEVI
-375 RIIDSDVSD
+375 RIIDSDVSE

-391 DAFGRDATRDVTRS
+391 EAFGRDATRD
-405 ITRDSTSGV
+405 IT
-414 ARDATIVPITSAT
+414 RDATIVPITSAT
-427 GNQTSPTV
+427 ANPTSVTKVPDVEPV
-435 APSDG
+435 A
-440 PVQPAERVVIVDDDL
+440 PAERVVIVDDDL

-476 TSTRVAIFDDES
+476 TSTRVAIFDDEMN
-488 LPGSGDGSAES
+488 PGSEVDGDGSS
-499 AVIIDGTAWTELS
+499 SGAVIIGGTAWTEMSL
-512 FARRVINGAKQLF
+512 ARRVINGAKQL
-525 TMRGVNRRKQLLV
+525 TKMRGVNRRKQLLV
-538 VGGSLVASVVLVL
+538 VGGSLVAGVVFVL
-551 IVLASPLV
+551 IVLASPIV
-559 AVRSIDVE
+559 AVRNIDVE
-567 GARYANATLIETV
+567 GAKYANSTLIETV

-607 ESVRIKTYLPSRA
+607 ESVRIKTYWPGRA

-656 PTEYMLIDGIGPN
+656 PTEYMLIDGTGPN

-675 ASESYKAA
+675 AAEPYAAA

>member
-16 IDHAFGLFKSKA
+16 IDHAFGLFNAKA
-28 KRNID
+28 KRNVD
-33 LSQFTTYKVGGS
+33 LSQYTTYKVGGT
-45 AALHMVV
+45 AALHMTVA
-52 SSVDDLYLVSAVLA
+52 SIDDLYLVSAVLA

-82 ISDSGFKGLALTIGG
+82 ISDSGFRGLALTIGG

-105 NRDEDPEVEPIAL
+105 NRDEDPNVEPIAL
-118 FGGSVALPVAA
+118 FGGSIALPVAS

-215 KAPEASEAELQEVVR
+215 KSQEASEAELQEVVR

-256 GAVIDELGMRG
+256 GEVIDELGMRG
-267 LRVGSAQVSEKH
+267 LRIGSAQVSEKH
-279 ANFIQADVGGSAQ
+279 ANFIQADENGSAN
-292 DVVALMAEVRRRVRD
+292 DVVALMAEIRRRVRD

-319 VGFEDETD
+319 VGFEDATD
-327 PAVVDLINKDSDVG
+327 PAIVELLNKDSEVG

-351 EKSSTANETTDG
+351 DKSSTANETTDG

-368 VLNGEVV
+368 VLNGEVI
-375 RIIDSDVSD
+375 RIIDSDVSE

-391 DAFGRDATRDVTRS
+391 EAFGRDATRD
-405 ITRDSTSGV
+405 ITRDAS
-414 ARDATIVPITSAT
+414 IVPITSAT
-427 GNQTSPTV
+427 ANPTSVTKVPDVEPV
-435 APSDG
+435 APAD
-440 PVQPAERVVIVDDDL
+440 RVVIVDDDL

-476 TSTRVAIFDDES
+476 TSTRVAIFDDE
-488 LPGSGDGSAES
+488 LNAGSEVDGDGSS
-499 AVIIDGTAWTELS
+499 SGAVIIGGTAWTEMSL
-512 FARRVINGAKQLF
+512 ARRVINGAKQL
-525 TMRGVNRRKQLLV
+525 TKMRGVNRRKQLLV
-538 VGGSLVASVVLVL
+538 VGGSLVAGVVFVL
-551 IVLASPLV
+551 IVLASPIV
-559 AVRSIDVE
+559 AVRNIDVE
-567 GARYANATLIETV
+567 GAKYANSTLIETV

-607 ESVRIKTYLPSRA
+607 ESVRIKTYLPGRA

-656 PTEYMLIDGIGPN
+656 PTEYMLIDGTGPN

-675 ASESYKAA
+675 ASESYTAA

-698 KNMGVNGPN
+698 KSMGVNGPN

>member
-16 IDHAFGLFKSKA
+16 IDHAFGLFNAKA
-28 KRNID
+28 KRNVN
-33 LSQFTTYKVGGS
+33 LSQFTTYKVGGT
-45 AALHMVV
+45 AALHMTVA
-52 SSVDDLYLVSAVLA
+52 SIDDLYLVSAVLA

-82 ISDSGFKGLALTIGG
+82 ISDSGFRGLALTIGG

-105 NRDEDPEVEPIAL
+105 NRDEDPNVEPIAL
-118 FGGSVALPVAA
+118 FGGSIALPVAS

-215 KAPEASEAELQEVVR
+215 KSQEASEAELQEVVR

-256 GAVIDELGMRG
+256 GEVIDELGMRG
-267 LRVGSAQVSEKH
+267 LRIGSAQVSEKH
-279 ANFIQADVGGSAQ
+279 ANFIQADENGSAN
-292 DVVALMAEVRRRVRD
+292 DVVALMAEIRRRVRD

-319 VGFEDETD
+319 VGFEDATD
-327 PAVVDLINKDSDVG
+327 PAIVELLNKDSEVG

-351 EKSSTANETTDG
+351 DKSSTANETTDG

-368 VLNGEVV
+368 VLNGEVI
-375 RIIDSDVSD
+375 RIIDSDVSE

-391 DAFGRDATRDVTRS
+391 EAFGRDATRD
-405 ITRDSTSGV
+405 IT
-414 ARDATIVPITSAT
+414 RDATIVPITSAT
-427 GNQTSPTV
+427 ANPTSVTKVPNVEPV
-435 APSDG
+435 A
-440 PVQPAERVVIVDDDL
+440 PAERVVIVDDDL

-476 TSTRVAIFDDES
+476 TSTRVAIFDDEMN
-488 LPGSGDGSAES
+488 PGSEVDGDGSS
-499 AVIIDGTAWTELS
+499 SGAVIIGGTAWTEMSL
-512 FARRVINGAKQLF
+512 ARRVINGAKQL
-525 TMRGVNRRKQLLV
+525 TKMRGVNRRKQLLV
-538 VGGSLVASVVLVL
+538 VGGSLVAGVVFVL
-551 IVLASPLV
+551 IVLASPIV
-559 AVRSIDVE
+559 AVRNIDVE
-567 GARYANATLIETV
+567 GAKYANPTLIETV

-607 ESVRIKTYLPSRA
+607 ESVRIKTYLPGRA

-640 RVIDQD
+640 RVIDKD

-656 PTEYMLIDGIGPN
+656 PTEYMLIDGTGPN

-675 ASESYKAA
+675 AAESYAAA

>member
-16 IDHAFGLFKSKA
+16 IDHAFGLFNAKA
-28 KRNID
+28 KRNVD
-33 LSQFTTYKVGGS
+33 LSQYTTYKVGGT
-45 AALHMVV
+45 AALHMLVT
-52 SSVDDLYLVSAVLA
+52 SIDDLYLVSAVLA
-66 EVELPILV
+66 EVPLPILV

-82 ISDSGFKGLALTIGG
+82 VSDSGFQGLALTISG

-105 NRDEDPEVEPIAL
+105 NRDEDPEIEPIAL

-215 KAPEASEAELQEVVR
+215 KSQEASEAELQEVVR

-256 GAVIDELGMRG
+256 GEVIDELGMRG

-279 ANFIQADVGGSAQ
+279 ANFIQADENGSAH
-292 DVVALMAEVRRRVRD
+292 DVVALMAEIRRRVRD

-319 VGFEDETD
+319 VGFEDVTD
-327 PAVVDLINKDSDVG
+327 PAIVELLNKDSEVG
-341 VSTIRLEQVF
+341 VSTIRLERVF

-363 TIPVS
+363 TIPAA
-368 VLNGEVV
+368 VLNGDVI
-375 RIIDSDVSD
+375 RIVDSDVSD

-391 DAFGRDATRDVTRS
+391 EAFGRDSTRD
-405 ITRDSTSGV
+405 IT
-414 ARDATIVPITSAT
+414 RDATIVPITNAENTAT
-427 GNQTSPTV
+427 GLTQVPQQE
-435 APSDG
+435 PS
-440 PVQPAERVVIVDDDL
+440 QPAERVVIVDDDL

-460 DDFPADTMSQS
+460 DDFPADTMSQT
-471 VHRAP
+471 VNRAP
-476 TSTRVAIFDDES
+476 TSTRVAIFDDEII
-488 LPGSGDGSAES
+488 PGGDGEVDGSVS
-499 AVIIDGTAWTELS
+499 GAVIIDGTAWTELS
-512 FARRVINGAKQLF
+512 PLRRFVNGAKQLVK
-525 TMRGVNRRKQLLV
+525 MRGVNRRKQILV
-538 VGGSLVASVVLVL
+538 VGGSLIAGVVVVL
-551 IVLASPLV
+551 IVLASPIV
-559 AVRSIDVE
+559 AVRNIDIE
-567 GARYANATLIETV
+567 GAKYANSTLIETV

-586 KSVLTVDTNAAQKL
+586 KSVLTVDTNSAQKL

-607 ESVRIKTYLPSRA
+607 ESVRIKTYLPGRA

-656 PTEYMLIDGIGPN
+656 PTEYMLIDGTGPN

-675 ASESYKAA
+675 ASDSYAAA
-683 AQLAMSLPDEIRPVV
+683 AQLAMSLPDEIRPVI
-698 KNMGVNGPN
+698 KNMGVDGPN

-718 VKFGEPVDLRNK
+718 VKFGEPIDLRNK

>member
-1 MSTPHQLRRPATPEA
+1 MLVTS
-16 IDHAFGLFKSKA
+16 I
-28 KRNID
+28 
-33 LSQFTTYKVGGS
+33 
-45 AALHMVV
+45 
-52 SSVDDLYLVSAVLA
+52 DDLYLVSAVLA
-66 EVELPILV
+66 EVPLPILV

-82 ISDSGFKGLALTIGG
+82 VSDSGFQGLALTISG

-105 NRDEDPEVEPIAL
+105 NRDEDPEIEPIAL

-215 KAPEASEAELQEVVR
+215 KSQEASEAELQEVVR

-256 GAVIDELGMRG
+256 GEVIDELGMRG

-279 ANFIQADVGGSAQ
+279 ANFIQADENGSAH
-292 DVVALMAEVRRRVRD
+292 DVVALMAEIRRRVRD

-319 VGFEDETD
+319 VGFEDATD
-327 PAVVDLINKDSDVG
+327 PAIVELLNKDSEVG

-363 TIPVS
+363 TIPAA
-368 VLNGEVV
+368 VLNGDVI
-375 RIIDSDVSD
+375 RIVDSDVSD

-391 DAFGRDATRDVTRS
+391 EAFGRDSTRD
-405 ITRDSTSGV
+405 IT
-414 ARDATIVPITSAT
+414 RDATIVPITNAENTAT
-427 GNQTSPTV
+427 GLTQVPQQE
-435 APSDG
+435 PS
-440 PVQPAERVVIVDDDL
+440 QPAERVVIVDDDL

-460 DDFPADTMSQS
+460 DDFPADTMSQT
-471 VHRAP
+471 VNRAP
-476 TSTRVAIFDDES
+476 TSTRVAIFDDEII
-488 LPGSGDGSAES
+488 PGGDGEVDGSVS
-499 AVIIDGTAWTELS
+499 GAVIIDGTAWTELS
-512 FARRVINGAKQLF
+512 PLRRFVNGAKQLVK
-525 TMRGVNRRKQLLV
+525 MRGVNRRKQILV
-538 VGGSLVASVVLVL
+538 VGGSLIAGVVVVL
-551 IVLASPLV
+551 IVLASPIV
-559 AVRSIDVE
+559 AVRNIDIE
-567 GARYANATLIETV
+567 GAKYANSTLIETV

-586 KSVLTVDTNAAQKL
+586 KSVLTVDTNSAQKL

-607 ESVRIKTYLPSRA
+607 ESVRIKTYLPGRA

-656 PTEYMLIDGIGPN
+656 PTEYMLIDGTGPN

-675 ASESYKAA
+675 ASDSYAAA
-683 AQLAMSLPDEIRPVV
+683 AQLAMSLPDEIRPVI
-698 KNMGVNGPN
+698 KNMGVDGPN

-718 VKFGEPVDLRNK
+718 VKFGEPIDLRNK

>member
-1 MSTPHQLRRPATPEA
+1 VSTPHQLRRPAKPEA
-16 IDHAFGLFKSKA
+16 IDHAFGLFNAKA
-28 KRNID
+28 KRNVD
-33 LSQFTTYKVGGS
+33 LSQYTTYKVGGT
-45 AALHMVV
+45 AALHMLVT
-52 SSVDDLYLVSAVLA
+52 SIDDLYLVSAVLA
-66 EVELPILV
+66 EVPLPILV

-82 ISDSGFKGLALTIGG
+82 VSDSGFQGLALTISG

-105 NRDEDPEVEPIAL
+105 NRDEDPEIEPIAL

-215 KAPEASEAELQEVVR
+215 KSQEASEAELQEVVR

-256 GAVIDELGMRG
+256 GEVIDELGMRG

-279 ANFIQADVGGSAQ
+279 ANFIQADENGSAQ
-292 DVVALMAEVRRRVRD
+292 DVVALMAEIRRRVRD

-319 VGFEDETD
+319 VGFEDATD
-327 PAVVDLINKDSDVG
+327 LAIVELLNKDSEVG

-363 TIPVS
+363 TIPAA
-368 VLNGEVV
+368 VLNGDVI
-375 RIIDSDVSD
+375 RIVDSDVSD

-391 DAFGRDATRDVTRS
+391 EAFGRDSTRD
-405 ITRDSTSGV
+405 IT
-414 ARDATIVPITSAT
+414 RDATIVPITNAENTAT
-427 GNQTSPTV
+427 GLTQVPQQE
-435 APSDG
+435 PS
-440 PVQPAERVVIVDDDL
+440 QPAERVVIVDDDL

-460 DDFPADTMSQS
+460 DDFPADTMSQT
-471 VHRAP
+471 VNRAP
-476 TSTRVAIFDDES
+476 TSTRVAIFDDEII
-488 LPGSGDGSAES
+488 PGGDGEVDGSVS
-499 AVIIDGTAWTELS
+499 GAVIIDGTAWTELS
-512 FARRVINGAKQLF
+512 PLRRFVNGAKQLVK
-525 TMRGVNRRKQLLV
+525 MRGVNRRKQILV
-538 VGGSLVASVVLVL
+538 VGGSLIAGVVVVL
-551 IVLASPLV
+551 IVLASPIV
-559 AVRSIDVE
+559 AVRNIDIE
-567 GARYANATLIETV
+567 GAKYANSTLIETV

-586 KSVLTVDTNAAQKL
+586 KSVLTVDTNSAQKL

-607 ESVRIKTYLPSRA
+607 ESVRIKTYLPGRA

-656 PTEYMLIDGIGPN
+656 PTEYMLIDGTGPN

-675 ASESYKAA
+675 ASDSYAAA
-683 AQLAMSLPDEIRPVV
+683 AQLAMSLPDEIRPVI
-698 KNMGVNGPN
+698 KNMGVDGPN

-718 VKFGEPVDLRNK
+718 VKFGEPIDLRNK

>member
-1 MSTPHQLRRPATPEA
+1 MNTPHQLRRPATPEA
-16 IDHAFGLFKSKA
+16 IDHAFGLFNGKA
-28 KRNID
+28 KRNVD
-33 LSQFTTYKVGGS
+33 LSQYTTYKVGGT
-45 AALHMVV
+45 AALHMLVT
-52 SSVDDLYLVSAVLA
+52 SIDDLYLVSAVLA
-66 EVELPILV
+66 EVPLPILV

-82 ISDSGFKGLALTIGG
+82 VSDSGFQGLALTISG

-215 KAPEASEAELQEVVR
+215 KSQEASEAELQEVVR

-256 GAVIDELGMRG
+256 GEVIDALGMRG
-267 LRVGSAQVSEKH
+267 LRIGSAQVSEKH
-279 ANFIQADVGGSAQ
+279 ANFIQADENGSAH
-292 DVVALMAEVRRRVRD
+292 DVVALMAEICRRVRD

-319 VGFEDETD
+319 VGFEDATD
-327 PAVVDLINKDSDVG
+327 PSIAELINKDSEVG

-351 EKSSTANETTDG
+351 EKSSAANETTDG
-363 TIPVS
+363 TIPAA
-368 VLNGEVV
+368 VLNGDVI
-375 RIIDSDVSD
+375 RIVDSDVSD

-391 DAFGRDATRDVTRS
+391 EAFGRDSTRDVT
-405 ITRDSTSGV
+405 
-414 ARDATIVPITSAT
+414 RDATIVPITHSGITAT
-427 GNQTSPTV
+427 GKVP
-435 APSDG
+435 APQQEPS
-440 PVQPAERVVIVDDDL
+440 QPAERVVIVDDDL

-460 DDFPADTMSQS
+460 DDFPADTMSQT
-471 VHRAP
+471 VNRAP
-476 TSTRVAIFDDES
+476 TSTRVAIFDDEIM
-488 LPGSGDGSAES
+488 PGGNGEVDGSVS
-499 AVIIDGTAWTELS
+499 GAVIIDGTAWTELS
-512 FARRVINGAKQLF
+512 PLRRFVNGAKQLF
-525 TMRGVNRRKQLLV
+525 KMRGVNRRKQILV
-538 VGGSLVASVVLVL
+538 VGGSLIGGVVVVL
-551 IVLASPLV
+551 IVLASPIV
-559 AVRSIDVE
+559 AVRNIDIE
-567 GARYANATLIETV
+567 GAKYANSTLIETV

-586 KSVLTVDTNAAQKL
+586 KSVLTVDTNSAQKL

-607 ESVRIKTYLPSRA
+607 ESVRIKTYLPGRA

-656 PTEYMLIDGIGPN
+656 PTEYMLIDGTGPN

-675 ASESYKAA
+675 ASDSYAAA
-683 AQLAMSLPDEIRPVV
+683 AQLAMSLPDEIRPVI
-698 KNMGVNGPN
+698 KNMGVDGPN

-718 VKFGEPVDLRNK
+718 VKFGEPIDLRNK

-735 VILRRQDINQIAGI
+735 VILRRQDINEIAGI

>member
-1 MSTPHQLRRPATPEA
+1 MSTPHHLRRPATKEA
-16 IDHAFGLFKSKA
+16 LDHAFGLFNAKA
-28 KRNID
+28 KRNVD
-33 LSQFTTYKVGGS
+33 LSQYTTYKVGGN
-45 AALHMVV
+45 AALHM
-52 SSVDDLYLVSAVLA
+52 SVASLDDLYLVSAVLA
-66 EVELPILV
+66 EVALPILV

-82 ISDSGFKGLALTIGG
+82 ISDSGFQGLALTIGG

-215 KAPEASEAELQEVVR
+215 KSQEASEAELQEVVR

-256 GAVIDELGMRG
+256 GEVIDELGMRG
-267 LRVGSAQVSEKH
+267 MRIGSAHVSEKH
-279 ANFIQADVGGSAQ
+279 ANFIQADENGSAH
-292 DVVALMAEVRRRVRD
+292 DVVALMAEIRRRVRD

-319 VGFEDETD
+319 VGFEDVTD
-327 PAVVDLINKDSDVG
+327 PAIVELLNKDSEVG

-363 TIPVS
+363 TIPTS
-368 VLNGEVV
+368 VLNGEVI
-375 RIIDSDVSD
+375 RIVDADVSE
-384 EVLEELR
+384 EVLDELR
-391 DAFGRDATRDVTRS
+391 EAFGRDATRD
-405 ITRDSTSGV
+405 IT
-414 ARDATIVPITSAT
+414 RDATIIPI
-427 GNQTSPTV
+427 
-435 APSDG
+435 
-440 PVQPAERVVIVDDDL
+440 QPAERVVIVDDDL

-476 TSTRVAIFDDES
+476 TSTRVAIFDDE
-488 LPGSGDGSAES
+488 LMPGGLDDADSSASGG
-499 AVIIDGTAWTELS
+499 VIIDGTSWTEISPL
-512 FARRVINGAKQLF
+512 RRFLNGAKQLVNL
-525 TMRGVNRRKQLLV
+525 RGVNPRKQLLV
-538 VGGSLVASVVLVL
+538 AGGSLVAVVVFVL
-551 IVLASPLV
+551 IVLASPIV
-559 AVRSIDVE
+559 AVRNIDIE
-567 GARYANATLIETV
+567 GVKYANSTLIETV

-607 ESVRIKTYLPSRA
+607 ESARIKTYLPGRA

-675 ASESYKAA
+675 ASESYTAA

-718 VKFGEPVDLRNK
+718 VKFGEPIDLRNK

>member
-1 MSTPHQLRRPATPEA
+1 MSTPHQLRRPATPDA
-16 IDHAFGLFKSKA
+16 IEHAFGLFSAKA
-28 KRNID
+28 KRNVD
-33 LSQFTTYKVGGS
+33 LAQFTTYKVGGT
-45 AALHMVV
+45 AALHMMV
-52 SSVDDLYLVSAVLA
+52 SSIDDLYLVSAVLA

-82 ISDSGFKGLALTIGG
+82 ISDSGFKGLAITMSG

-105 NRDEDPEVEPIAL
+105 NRDEDPGVEPIAL

-179 GLEAHVNAVD
+179 GREAHVNAVD

-215 KAPEASEAELQEVVR
+215 KSPEASEAELQEVVR

-245 FVNPEPGKVSA
+245 FVNPEPGKISA

-267 LRVGSAQVSEKH
+267 MRVGSAQVSEKH
-279 ANFIQADVGGSAQ
+279 ANFIQADVGGNAQ

-319 VGFEDETD
+319 IGFEDETD
-327 PAVVDLINKDSDVG
+327 PVIVDLINKDSEIG

-351 EKSSTANETTDG
+351 DKSSTANETTDG

-391 DAFGRDATRDVTRS
+391 DAFGRDAT
-405 ITRDSTSGV
+405 
-414 ARDATIVPITSAT
+414 IVPITSAT
-427 GNQTSPTV
+427 GNQTSPTL
-435 APSDG
+435 APINK

-476 TSTRVAIFDDES
+476 TSTRIAIFDDES
-488 LPGSGDGSAES
+488 LPGSSDDSADG

-512 FARRVINGAKQLF
+512 FARRVINGTKQLF

-538 VGGSLVASVVLVL
+538 VGSSLVASVVFVL

-559 AVRSIDVE
+559 AVRNVDIE
-567 GARYANATLIETV
+567 GAKYANATLIETV

>member
-1 MSTPHQLRRPATPEA
+1 VSTPHQLRRPATPEA
-16 IDHAFGLFKSKA
+16 IDHAFGLFNAKA
-28 KRNID
+28 KRNVD
-33 LSQFTTYKVGGS
+33 LSQYTTYKVGGT
-45 AALHMVV
+45 AALHMLVT
-52 SSVDDLYLVSAVLA
+52 SIDDLYLVSAVLA
-66 EVELPILV
+66 EVPLPILV

-82 ISDSGFKGLALTIGG
+82 VSDSGFQGLALTISG

-105 NRDEDPEVEPIAL
+105 NRDEDPEIEPIAL

-215 KAPEASEAELQEVVR
+215 KSQEASEAELQEVVR

-256 GAVIDELGMRG
+256 GEVIDELGMRG

-279 ANFIQADVGGSAQ
+279 ANFIQADENGSAH
-292 DVVALMAEVRRRVRD
+292 DVVALMAEIRRRVRD
-307 ERGYVLRSEIRL
+307 ERGYVLPSEIRL
-319 VGFEDETD
+319 VGFEDATD
-327 PAVVDLINKDSDVG
+327 PAILELLNKDSEVG

-363 TIPVS
+363 TIPAA
-368 VLNGEVV
+368 VLNGDVI
-375 RIIDSDVSD
+375 RIVDSDVSD

-391 DAFGRDATRDVTRS
+391 EAFGRDSTRD
-405 ITRDSTSGV
+405 IT
-414 ARDATIVPITSAT
+414 RDATIVPITNAENTAT
-427 GNQTSPTV
+427 GLTQVPQQE
-435 APSDG
+435 PS
-440 PVQPAERVVIVDDDL
+440 QLAERVVIVDDDL

-460 DDFPADTMSQS
+460 DDFPADTMSQT
-471 VHRAP
+471 VNRAP
-476 TSTRVAIFDDES
+476 TSTRVAIFDDEII
-488 LPGSGDGSAES
+488 PGGDGEVDGSVS
-499 AVIIDGTAWTELS
+499 GAVIIDGTAWTELS
-512 FARRVINGAKQLF
+512 PLRRFVNGAKQLVK
-525 TMRGVNRRKQLLV
+525 MRGVNRRKQILV
-538 VGGSLVASVVLVL
+538 VGGSLIAGVVVVL
-551 IVLASPLV
+551 IVLASPIV
-559 AVRSIDVE
+559 AVRNIDIE
-567 GARYANATLIETV
+567 GAKYANSTLIETV

-586 KSVLTVDTNAAQKL
+586 KSVLTVDTNSAQKL

-607 ESVRIKTYLPSRA
+607 ESVRIKTYLPGRA

-656 PTEYMLIDGIGPN
+656 PTEYMLIDGTGPN

-675 ASESYKAA
+675 ASDSYAAA
-683 AQLAMSLPDEIRPVV
+683 AQLAMSLPDEIRPVI
-698 KNMGVNGPN
+698 KNMGVDGPN

-718 VKFGEPVDLRNK
+718 VKFGEPIDLRNK

>member
-1 MSTPHQLRRPATPEA
+1 VSTPHQLRRPATPEA
-16 IDHAFGLFKSKA
+16 IDHAFGLFNAKA
-28 KRNID
+28 KRNVD
-33 LSQFTTYKVGGS
+33 LSQYTTYKVGGT
-45 AALHMVV
+45 AALHMLVT
-52 SSVDDLYLVSAVLA
+52 SIDDLYLVSAVLA
-66 EVELPILV
+66 EVPLPILV

-82 ISDSGFKGLALTIGG
+82 VSDSGFQGLALTISG

-105 NRDEDPEVEPIAL
+105 NRDEDPEIEPIAL

-215 KAPEASEAELQEVVR
+215 KSQEASEAELQEVVR

-256 GAVIDELGMRG
+256 GEVIDELGMRG

-279 ANFIQADVGGSAQ
+279 ANFIQADENGSAH
-292 DVVALMAEVRRRVRD
+292 DVVALMAEIRRRVRD

-319 VGFEDETD
+319 VGFEDATD
-327 PAVVDLINKDSDVG
+327 PAIVELLNKESEVG

-363 TIPVS
+363 TIPAA
-368 VLNGEVV
+368 VLNGDVI
-375 RIIDSDVSD
+375 RIVDSDVSD

-391 DAFGRDATRDVTRS
+391 EAFGRDSTRD
-405 ITRDSTSGV
+405 IT
-414 ARDATIVPITSAT
+414 RDATIVPITNAENTAT
-427 GNQTSPTV
+427 GLTQVPQQE
-435 APSDG
+435 PS
-440 PVQPAERVVIVDDDL
+440 QPAERVVIVDDDL

-460 DDFPADTMSQS
+460 DDFPADTMSQT
-471 VHRAP
+471 VNRAP
-476 TSTRVAIFDDES
+476 TSTRVAIFDDEII
-488 LPGSGDGSAES
+488 PGGDGEVDGSVS
-499 AVIIDGTAWTELS
+499 GAVIIDGTAWTELS
-512 FARRVINGAKQLF
+512 PLRRFVNGAKQLVK
-525 TMRGVNRRKQLLV
+525 MRGVNRRKQILV
-538 VGGSLVASVVLVL
+538 VGGSLIAGVVVVL
-551 IVLASPLV
+551 IVLASPIV
-559 AVRSIDVE
+559 AVRNIDIE
-567 GARYANATLIETV
+567 GAKYANSTLIETV

-586 KSVLTVDTNAAQKL
+586 KSVLTVDTNSAQKL

-607 ESVRIKTYLPSRA
+607 ESVRIKTYLPGRA

-656 PTEYMLIDGIGPN
+656 PTEYMLIDGTGPN

-675 ASESYKAA
+675 ASDSYAAA
-683 AQLAMSLPDEIRPVV
+683 AQLAMSLPDEIRPVI

-718 VKFGEPVDLRNK
+718 VKFGEPIDLRNK

>member
-16 IDHAFGLFKSKA
+16 IEHAFDLFKSKA
-28 KRNID
+28 KRNVD
-33 LSQFTTYKVGGS
+33 LSQFTTYKVGGT
-45 AALHMVV
+45 AALHMMV
-52 SSVDDLYLVSAVLA
+52 SSIDDLYLVSAVLA

-105 NRDEDPEVEPIAL
+105 NRDEEPEVEPIAL

-215 KAPEASEAELQEVVR
+215 KSPEASEAELQEVVR

-327 PAVVDLINKDSDVG
+327 SAIVDLINKDSEVG

-351 EKSSTANETTDG
+351 DKSSTANETTDG

-368 VLNGEVV
+368 VLNGEVI

-391 DAFGRDATRDVTRS
+391 DAFGRDVTRD
-405 ITRDSTSGV
+405 ITSGV

-427 GNQTSPTV
+427 
-435 APSDG
+435 SDK
-440 PVQPAERVVIVDDDL
+440 PAQPAERVVIVDDDL

-488 LPGSGDGSAES
+488 LPGSDEDSAEG

-512 FARRVINGAKQLF
+512 FARRVINGTKQLF
-525 TMRGVNRRKQLLV
+525 AMRGVNRRKQLLV
-538 VGGSLVASVVLVL
+538 VGGSLIAGVVLVL

-559 AVRSIDVE
+559 AVRNIDIE
-567 GARYANATLIETV
+567 GAKYANATLIETV

-607 ESVRIKTYLPSRA
+607 ESVRIKTYLPGRA

-626 RVPVAWFLGVDNQG
+626 RVPVAWFVGVDNQG

>member
-1 MSTPHQLRRPATPEA
+1 VSTPHQLRRPATPEA
-16 IDHAFGLFKSKA
+16 LEHAFGMFGSKA
-28 KRNID
+28 KRNVD
-33 LSQFTTYKVGGS
+33 LSQFTTYKVGGT
-45 AALHMVV
+45 AALHMMV
-52 SSVDDLYLVSAVLA
+52 SSIDDLYLVSAVLA

-82 ISDSGFKGLALTIGG
+82 ISDSGFKGLAITMSG

-105 NRDEDPEVEPIAL
+105 NRDEDPGVEPIAL

-179 GLEAHVNAVD
+179 GREAHVNAVD

-215 KAPEASEAELQEVVR
+215 KSPEASEAELQEVVR

-267 LRVGSAQVSEKH
+267 MRVGSAQVSEKH
-279 ANFIQADVGGSAQ
+279 ANFIQADVGGNAQ

-319 VGFEDETD
+319 IGFEDETD
-327 PAVVDLINKDSDVG
+327 PVIMDLINKDSEIG

-351 EKSSTANETTDG
+351 DKSSTANETTDG

-391 DAFGRDATRDVTRS
+391 DAFGRDAT
-405 ITRDSTSGV
+405 
-414 ARDATIVPITSAT
+414 IVPITSAT
-427 GNQTSPTV
+427 GNQTSPTL
-435 APSDG
+435 APSNK

-476 TSTRVAIFDDES
+476 TSTRIAIFDDES
-488 LPGSGDGSAES
+488 LPGSSDDSADG

-512 FARRVINGAKQLF
+512 FARRVINGTKQLF

-538 VGGSLVASVVLVL
+538 VGSSLVASVVFVL

-559 AVRSIDVE
+559 AVRNVDIE
-567 GARYANATLIETV
+567 GAKYANATLIETV

>member
-16 IDHAFGLFKSKA
+16 INHAFGLFNAKA
-28 KRNID
+28 KRNVD
-33 LSQFTTYKVGGS
+33 LSQFTTYKVGGT
-45 AALHMVV
+45 AALHMTVA
-52 SSVDDLYLVSAVLA
+52 SIDDLYLVSAVLA

-82 ISDSGFKGLALTIGG
+82 ISDSGFRGLALTIGG

-105 NRDEDPEVEPIAL
+105 NRDEDPNVEPIAL
-118 FGGSVALPVAA
+118 FGGSIALPVAS

-215 KAPEASEAELQEVVR
+215 KSQEASEAELQEVVR

-256 GAVIDELGMRG
+256 GEVIDELGMRG
-267 LRVGSAQVSEKH
+267 LRIGSAQVSEKH
-279 ANFIQADVGGSAQ
+279 ANFIQADENGSAN
-292 DVVALMAEVRRRVRD
+292 DVVALMAEIRRRVRD

-319 VGFEDETD
+319 VGFEDATD
-327 PAVVDLINKDSDVG
+327 PAIVELLNKDSEVG

-351 EKSSTANETTDG
+351 DKSSTANETTDG

-368 VLNGEVV
+368 VLNGEVI
-375 RIIDSDVSD
+375 RIIDSDVSE

-391 DAFGRDATRDVTRS
+391 EAFGRDATRD
-405 ITRDSTSGV
+405 IT
-414 ARDATIVPITSAT
+414 RDATIVPITSAT
-427 GNQTSPTV
+427 ANPTSVTKVPNV
-435 APSDG
+435 EPFA
-440 PVQPAERVVIVDDDL
+440 PAERVVIVDDDL

-476 TSTRVAIFDDES
+476 TSTRVAIFDDEMN
-488 LPGSGDGSAES
+488 PGSEVDGDGSS
-499 AVIIDGTAWTELS
+499 SGAVIIGGTAWTEMSL
-512 FARRVINGAKQLF
+512 ARRVINGAKQL
-525 TMRGVNRRKQLLV
+525 TKMRGVNRRKQLLV
-538 VGGSLVASVVLVL
+538 VGGSLVAGVVFVL
-551 IVLASPLV
+551 IVLASPIV
-559 AVRSIDVE
+559 AVRNIDVE
-567 GARYANATLIETV
+567 GAKYANSTLIETV

-607 ESVRIKTYLPSRA
+607 ESVRIKTYLPGRA

-656 PTEYMLIDGIGPN
+656 PTEYMLIDGTGPN

-675 ASESYKAA
+675 AAESYAAA

>member
-1 MSTPHQLRRPATPEA
+1 MSTPHQLRRPATSEA
-16 IDHAFGLFKSKA
+16 IEHAFGLFNSRA
-28 KRNID
+28 KRNVD
-33 LSQFTTYKVGGS
+33 LSQFTTYKVGGT
-45 AALHMVV
+45 AALHMMV
-52 SSVDDLYLVSAVLA
+52 SSIDDLYLVSAVLA

-82 ISDSGFKGLALTIGG
+82 ISDSGFKGLAITMSG

-105 NRDEDPEVEPIAL
+105 NRDEDPGVEPIAL

-169 TSVRMFHLRK
+169 TSVRVFHLRK

-215 KAPEASEAELQEVVR
+215 NSPEASEAELQEVVR

-267 LRVGSAQVSEKH
+267 LRVGSAQVSDKH

-327 PAVVDLINKDSDVG
+327 PSIVDLINKDSEVG

-351 EKSSTANETTDG
+351 DKSSAANETTDG

-391 DAFGRDATRDVTRS
+391 DAFGRDAT
-405 ITRDSTSGV
+405 
-414 ARDATIVPITSAT
+414 IVPIASAT
-427 GNQTSPTV
+427 GNQTSPTLT
-435 APSDG
+435 PSDK

-488 LPGSGDGSAES
+488 LPGSVDDSADG

-512 FARRVINGAKQLF
+512 FARRVINGTKQLF

-538 VGGSLVASVVLVL
+538 VGGSLVASVVFVL

-559 AVRSIDVE
+559 AVRNIDVE
-567 GARYANATLIETV
+567 GAKYANATLIETV

>member
-1 MSTPHQLRRPATPEA
+1 VSTPHQLRRPAKPEA
-16 IDHAFGLFKSKA
+16 IDHAFGLFNAKA
-28 KRNID
+28 KRNVD
-33 LSQFTTYKVGGS
+33 LSQYTTYKVGGT
-45 AALHMVV
+45 AALHMLVT
-52 SSVDDLYLVSAVLA
+52 SIDDLYLVSAVLA
-66 EVELPILV
+66 EVPLPILV

-82 ISDSGFKGLALTIGG
+82 VSDSGFQGLALTISG

-105 NRDEDPEVEPIAL
+105 NRDEDPEIEPIAL

-215 KAPEASEAELQEVVR
+215 KSQEASEAELQEVVR

-256 GAVIDELGMRG
+256 GEVIDELGMRG

-279 ANFIQADVGGSAQ
+279 ANFIQADENGSAH
-292 DVVALMAEVRRRVRD
+292 DVVALMAEIRRRVRD

-319 VGFEDETD
+319 VGFEDATD
-327 PAVVDLINKDSDVG
+327 PAIVELLNKDSEVG

-363 TIPVS
+363 TIPAA
-368 VLNGEVV
+368 VLNGDVI
-375 RIIDSDVSD
+375 RIVDSDVSD

-391 DAFGRDATRDVTRS
+391 EAFGRDSTRD
-405 ITRDSTSGV
+405 IT
-414 ARDATIVPITSAT
+414 RDATIVPITNAENTAT
-427 GNQTSPTV
+427 GLTQVPQQE
-435 APSDG
+435 PS
-440 PVQPAERVVIVDDDL
+440 QPAERVVIVDDDL

-460 DDFPADTMSQS
+460 DDFPADTMSQT
-471 VHRAP
+471 VNRAP
-476 TSTRVAIFDDES
+476 TSTRVAIFDDEII
-488 LPGSGDGSAES
+488 PGGDGEVDGSVS
-499 AVIIDGTAWTELS
+499 GAVIIDGTAWTELS
-512 FARRVINGAKQLF
+512 PLRRFVNGAKQLVK
-525 TMRGVNRRKQLLV
+525 MRGVNRRKQILV
-538 VGGSLVASVVLVL
+538 VGGSLIAGVVVVL
-551 IVLASPLV
+551 IVLASPIV
-559 AVRSIDVE
+559 AVRNIDIE
-567 GARYANATLIETV
+567 GAKYANSTLIETV

-586 KSVLTVDTNAAQKL
+586 KSVLTVDTNSAQKL

-607 ESVRIKTYLPSRA
+607 ESVRIKTYLPGRA

-656 PTEYMLIDGIGPN
+656 PTEYMLIDGTGPN

-675 ASESYKAA
+675 TSDSYTAA
-683 AQLAMSLPDEIRPVV
+683 AQLAMSLPDEIRPVI
-698 KNMGVNGPN
+698 KNMGVDGPN